1 MDDKKRMEKQGAEKK
16 PSLREKLHLGGRLR
30 VGEKLHVGKR
40 LKKTLIIVACV
51 AAGCGAVWGGL
62 TIARN
67 AQRGDVNVYA
77 VGDFAMTDY
86 WGDSSNTSGMVTTDK
101 LQKIYISQSQTVTKV
116 WVKEGDEVRK
126 GDPLVSY
133 DSTLTEATVEKAKVA
148 YDRAVANLEAAKG
161 QLELL
166 KKAENKEQLEAELAK
181 LEKQLAE
188 LKEKYDKDSSPPYD
202 ADAAVTEKELLPTVT
217 IKDADGN
224 SRIVHYYAWT
234 AKSVLSAE
242 YLLGTTFGER
252 LRAKENTPV
261 VVTNIVLVKRA
272 GDKVGGGVEASWGVR
287 VTEKYEKGTGA
298 DDYKVS
304 QDVQLVTDLP
314 AYEDK
319 GRTYE
324 DSEEITKLEKKIA
337 YAQELVAASMSREEL
352 NKAIAAKTQ
361 EIKETEISNKLAKLD
376 LDKKLREL
384 GDGNVYAEFSG
395 TVKTVR
401 DATEA
406 YNNSE
411 AVVELS
417 GGGGYY
423 VSGTLSEMDLG
434 SVKVGDTVQISSWRT
449 GAFCE
454 GKIVS
459 IDDYPT
465 QNSNNWGD
473 GNRNASYYPFK
484 IFVEEDAN
492 LEPNDY
498 VDIQYQKVST
508 QQQTGSSLYLQ
519 SMFIREDN
527 GKSYVMVRNEDG
539 RLEQRWVQT
548 GRDLWGSYTQIRGGL
563 TIDDYVAFPYGRDVV
578 EGAQTK
584 EATADQLYNYGV

>member
-1 MDDKKRMEKQGAEKK
+1 MDDKQRMEKQGAEKK
-16 PSLREKLHLGGRLR
+16 PSLRERLHLGGRLR

-77 VGDFAMTDY
+77 VNDFAMTDY

-188 LKEKYDKDSSPPYD
+188 LKEKYDKDSSHPYNPD
-202 ADAAVTEKELLPTVT
+202 EAVTEKELSKVT
-217 IKDADGN
+217 IKDDDGSIHN
-224 SRIVHYYAWT
+224 VYYYAWT
-234 AKSVLSAE
+234 ANSVLSAE
-242 YLLGTTFGER
+242 RLLGTTFGER
-252 LRAKENTPV
+252 LRACEEKPE

-352 NKAIAAKTQ
+352 NKAVAAKTQ

>member
-1 MDDKKRMEKQGAEKK
+1 MDDKQRMEKQGAEKK
-16 PSLREKLHLGGRLR
+16 PSLRERLHLGGRLR

-40 LKKTLIIVACV
+40 LKKTLIIAACV

-77 VGDFAMTDY
+77 VNDFAMTDY
-86 WGDSSNTSGMVTTDK
+86 WGDSSNTSGTVTTDK

-126 GDPLVSY
+126 GEPLVSY

-188 LKEKYDKDSSPPYD
+188 LKEKYDKDPNHYYD
-202 ADAAVTEKELLPTVT
+202 ADEAVTEKELSQVT
-217 IKDADGN
+217 IKDDDGSIHN
-224 SRIVHYYAWT
+224 VYYYAWT
-234 AKSVLSAE
+234 ANSVLSAE
-242 YLLGTTFGER
+242 RLLGTTFGGR
-252 LRAKENTPV
+252 LRANEEKPK

-287 VTEKYEKGTGA
+287 VTEEYKKTGTGA

-304 QDVQLVTDLP
+304 QDVRLVTDLP

-337 YAQELVAASMSREEL
+337 YAQELVAASMTREEL
-352 NKAIAAKTQ
+352 NKAVAAKTQ

-434 SVKVGDTVQISSWRT
+434 NVKVGDTVQISSWRT